1 MVSTLIVRK
10 LILNKISDGV
20 PLNTVI
26 ERRSPLS
33 ARLGVWM
40 PAAPF
45 EKGVAKQFRL
55 TKAPTLFAKGDAGKP
70 IAFTRLRAEG
80 SFRGPTIP
88 IPAEESFTF
97 QVAMGPMATG
107 DIWIDGHHTQLKAAQ
122 PGDTFVYDLSSLP
135 VANLMPPFDFVR
147 FYLPVRTMDQ
157 LAYDCGLRPVRR
169 LVTNPSAPAPDPIMY
184 GLAHAVA
191 SALENLNAC
200 SALFLD
206 AVALAF
212 HAHAIDVYGGTVG
225 KRGATLPG
233 LAPWQFRR
241 IEAFIE
247 AHLDGNP
254 SIVELARECGLS
266 SSHFA
271 RAFGRTTGMPPHR
284 WLMKRRVERA
294 KQLLAIGELELA
306 QIALTCGFVD
316 QSHLNRVFTRF
327 EGCGPGRWRWLRR
340 H

>member
-1 MVSTLIVRK
+1 
-10 LILNKISDGV
+10 
-20 PLNTVI
+20 
-26 ERRSPLS
+26 
-33 ARLGVWM
+33 M

-45 EKGVAKQFRL
+45 EKGVARQFRL
-55 TKAPTLFAKGDAGKP
+55 TKAPTLFAKGDSGRP

-88 IPAEESFTF
+88 IPPEESFTF

-107 DIWIDGHHTQLKAAQ
+107 DIWIDGHHSRLEAAR
-122 PGDTFVYDLSSLP
+122 PGDTFVYDLSSQP
-135 VANLMPPFDFVR
+135 VANLMPPFDFAR

-169 LVTNPSAPAPDPIMY
+169 LLTSTSTPAHDPIMY

-191 SALENLNAC
+191 SALEDPNAC

-212 HAHAIDVYGGTVG
+212 HAHAINVYGGAVG
-225 KRGATLPG
+225 KRGATLSG

-247 AHLDGNP
+247 AHLDGDP
-254 SIVELARECGLS
+254 SIIDLARECGLS

-271 RAFGRTTGMPPHR
+271 RAFSRTTGMPPHR

-294 KQLLAIGELELA
+294 KHLLATGELELA
-306 QIALTCGFVD
+306 QIALACGFVD

-327 EGCGPGRWRWLRR
+327 EGCAPGRWRWLRR

>member
-169 LVTNPSAPAPDPIMY
+169 LVTNPSAPVPDPIMY

>member
-1 MVSTLIVRK
+1 
-10 LILNKISDGV
+10 
-20 PLNTVI
+20 
-26 ERRSPLS
+26 
-33 ARLGVWM
+33 M

-55 TKAPTLFAKGDAGKP
+55 TKAPTLFAKGDSGKP
-70 IAFTRLRAEG
+70 IAFTRLQAKG

-88 IPAEESFTF
+88 IPPEEAFTF

-107 DIWIDGHHTQLKAAQ
+107 DIWIDGHHSQLEAAR
-122 PGDTFVYDLSSLP
+122 PGDTFVYDLSSHP

-147 FYLPVRTMDQ
+147 FYLPVSTMDQ
-157 LAYDCGLRPVRR
+157 LAYDSGLRRVRR
-169 LVTNPSAPAPDPIMY
+169 LLTNSSHPAHDRIMY

-191 SALENLNAC
+191 SALEDPNAC

-212 HAHAIDVYGGTVG
+212 HAHAINVYSGAVG
-225 KRGATLPG
+225 KRGATLSG
-233 LAPWQFRR
+233 LAPWQYRR
-241 IEAFIE
+241 VEAFIE
-247 AHLDGNP
+247 AHLDADP

-266 SSHFA
+266 GSHFA

-294 KQLLAIGELELA
+294 KHLLVTGELELA

-316 QSHLNRVFTRF
+316 QSHLNRVFARF

>member
-1 MVSTLIVRK
+1 
-10 LILNKISDGV
+10 
-20 PLNTVI
+20 
-26 ERRSPLS
+26 
-33 ARLGVWM
+33 M

-45 EKGVAKQFRL
+45 EKGVARQFKL
-55 TKAPTLFAKGDAGKP
+55 TKAPTLFAKGDSGRP

-80 SFRGPTIP
+80 SFCGPTIP
-88 IPAEESFTF
+88 IPPEESFTF
-97 QVAMGPMATG
+97 QVAMGPMVTG
-107 DIWIDGHHTQLKAAQ
+107 DIWIDGCHSKLEAAQ
-122 PGDTFVYDLSSLP
+122 PGDAFVYDLSSHP
-135 VANLMPPFDFVR
+135 VANLRPPFDFVR
-147 FYLPVRTMDQ
+147 FYLPVKTMDQ
-157 LAYDCGLRPVRR
+157 LAYDSGLRPVRR
-169 LVTNPSAPAPDPIMY
+169 LLTSPSTPARDPIMH
-184 GLAHAVA
+184 GLAQAIA
-191 SALENLNAC
+191 SALEDPKAC

-212 HAHAIDVYGGTVG
+212 HAHAINVYGGAVG
-225 KRGATLPG
+225 KRGAALSG

-247 AHLDGNP
+247 ANLDGDP

-271 RAFGRTTGMPPHR
+271 RAFSRTTGMPPHR
-284 WLMKRRVERA
+284 WLMRRRVERA
-294 KQLLAIGELELA
+294 KHLLATGELELA